1 LTFVNDNLIR
11 DNQVKEWID
20 NEEYFAG
27 VKNGENVYIA
37 FIDGKTSYSGF
48 HDFNFIK
55 LPHDYKDLESKDDYE
70 YDIKFLIISRNH
82 PILKRDIKH
91 YLSIKDINHIYT
103 KEYLKNVL
111 LENLD

>member
-1 LTFVNDNLIR
+1 MTFVNDNYI
-11 DNQVKEWID
+11 DDSKVKEWID

-48 HDFNFIK
+48 HEFNFIK
-55 LPHDYKDLESKDDYE
+55 VPHDYKGLERKDDYE
-70 YDIKFLIISRNH
+70 YDIRFLIIARDN
-82 PILKRDIKH
+82 PIVGGDIKH
-91 YLSIKDINHIYT
+91 FLDIKDINHIYT
-103 KEYLKNVL
+103 KEYLRNVL